1 MKKRSILT
9 AIAAVLLLGMT
20 SCSKESGEKGG
31 DGDNGTGKL
40 SVTFNLPVDAPKS
53 RAIAPSKAK
62 PVTMWSS
69 ISRAIIIFVNPTTG
83 IIKDA
88 RDMILPDDGTG
99 SATNVYQGVVASATG
114 YTAYIIGNYPAGW
127 SVATMKGRDFASF
140 VFAPSAAASYAGS
153 PHFDNGSTGYG
164 EVDDIFVARQTN
176 VIVNADTNNEFATPF
191 ALARINSL
199 FRVRID
205 VTTKNAT
212 TKNSAIDFAASTAM
226 FSIRRTAT
234 SYSLVGTT
242 NYPSSGGVLA
252 SPGAYSFANTAK
264 KELNVFYKQDAMK
277 DAAPKKETHTNPETM
292 LTAPITFWNEYRV
305 FPGGSNETTVG
316 SGKDKFDI
324 VLSALTKDDTYI
336 PTGYTKPVPA
346 GTRVFW
352 SGQVQNAV
360 GPNQILEL
368 NIVLENAGSTTLP
381 EVGEYGNLNI
391 KTTLVQWGE
400 IISSELPM

>member
-9 AIAAVLLLGMT
+9 AIATVLLLGIT
-20 SCSKESGEKGG
+20 SCSKESGEKG
-31 DGDNGTGKL
+31 DDSDGTGKL
-40 SVTFNLPVDAPKS
+40 SITFNLPVDGPKS

-62 PVTMWSS
+62 PVTTWSS

-88 RDMILPDDGTG
+88 REMILPADGTG
-99 SATNVYQGVVASATG
+99 NATNVYMGVVANPTG
-114 YTAYIIGNYPAGW
+114 YTAYILGNYPAAW
-127 SVATMKGRDFASF
+127 SVATMKGRDYASF

-176 VIVNADTNNEFATPF
+176 VIVNADTNNEFNTPF

-199 FRVRID
+199 FRARID
-205 VTTKNAT
+205 VITKNAT
-212 TKNSAIDFAASTAM
+212 TKNSVIDFAASTAM

-242 NYPSSGGVLA
+242 NYPSSSGVLA

-277 DAAPKKETHTNPETM
+277 DANPKKETHTNPETM
-292 LTAPITFWNEYRV
+292 LVNPITFWNEYRI

-324 VLSALTKDDTYI
+324 VLSGLTKDDTYI

-346 GTRVFW
+346 GTRIFW

-368 NIVLENAGSTTLP
+368 NIVLESAGTTTLP
-381 EVGEYGNLNI
+381 EVGEYGNLTI
-391 KTTLVQWGE
+391 KATLVQWGD